1 MMQLKSCPRCHGDMI
16 GEDWLGETELVCI
29 QCGHRMPVAAAA
41 PRYTVVPHRR
51 APAPANSEPS
61 ERHKTPTRAAA

>member
-29 QCGHRMPVAAAA
+29 QCGHRMAGPAAESPYAVVAGRGLAA
-41 PRYTVVPHRR
+41 PVRPYARKR
-51 APAPANSEPS
+51 AGA
-61 ERHKTPTRAAA
+61 